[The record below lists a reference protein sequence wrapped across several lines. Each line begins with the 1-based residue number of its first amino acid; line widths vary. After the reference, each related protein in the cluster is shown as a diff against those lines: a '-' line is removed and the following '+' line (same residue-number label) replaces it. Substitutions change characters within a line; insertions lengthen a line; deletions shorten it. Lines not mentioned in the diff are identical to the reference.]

1 MCIHRCYYD
10 ELSFGSL
17 GTQEVTQ
24 VETNI
29 WAWLDLESI
38 NRFQKNGIFKGS
50 VLKLVD
56 EEANFANPKPKGKA
70 TKCRKRHQ
78 NPNNGIFRFFV
89 YKMGRELVKLSWR
102 RDQFWQI
109 KTQQKEEITQLETN
123 IWVSVDP

>member
-56 EEANFANPKPKGKA
+56 EEANFANSKPKEKGTDKMSQKA
-70 TKCRKRHQ
+70 SK
-78 NPNNGIFRFFV
+78 
-89 YKMGRELVKLSWR
+89 S
-102 RDQFWQI
+102 
-109 KTQQKEEITQLETN
+109 
-123 IWVSVDP
+123 